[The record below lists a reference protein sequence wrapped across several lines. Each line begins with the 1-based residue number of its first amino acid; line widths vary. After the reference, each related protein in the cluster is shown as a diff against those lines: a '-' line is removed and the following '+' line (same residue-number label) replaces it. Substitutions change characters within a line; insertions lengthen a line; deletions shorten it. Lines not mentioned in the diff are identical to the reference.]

1 MLEKIEIVYVYNWA
15 SQVALVVKN
24 PHANAGHVREAGL
37 IPGLGRSLEEV
48 MATHFSIPAW
58 RIPWTEEPGGL
69 QFMES

>member
-24 PHANAGHVREAGL
+24 PHANAGDVREAGL

-48 MATHFSIPAW
+48 MATHFTQACWENNP
-58 RIPWTEEPGGL
+58 L
-69 QFMES
+69 QASSLKHQELS